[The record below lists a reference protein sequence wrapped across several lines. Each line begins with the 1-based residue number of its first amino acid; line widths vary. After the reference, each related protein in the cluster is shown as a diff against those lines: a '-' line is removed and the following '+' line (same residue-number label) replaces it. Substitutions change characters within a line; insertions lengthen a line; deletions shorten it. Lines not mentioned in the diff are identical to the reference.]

1 MENNL
6 KDLDYTSMRYKV
18 QKLISNKKKIY
29 LEDKLNESIGK
40 PKELWELLK
49 SVVLPNKNSPCEV
62 SALRINK
69 TVQMTL
75 QTYFEVDLKIIVL
88 TRPPSF

>member
-49 SVVLPNKNSPCEV
+49 SVVLTKN
-62 SALRINK
+62 
-69 TVQMTL
+69 Q
-75 QTYFEVDLKIIVL
+75 
-88 TRPPSF
+88 